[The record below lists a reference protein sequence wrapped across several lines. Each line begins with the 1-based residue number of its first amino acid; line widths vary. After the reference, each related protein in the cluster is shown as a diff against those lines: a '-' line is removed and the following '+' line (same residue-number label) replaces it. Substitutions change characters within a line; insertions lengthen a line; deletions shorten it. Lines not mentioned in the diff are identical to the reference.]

1 MSGKKHDRLHART
14 QIPHDQMADR
24 WMDAL
29 GGEWEV
35 KTLEGEV
42 LHVAESY
49 IKGRNW
55 GLSHIPVGQDFS
67 VAKKRV

>member
-1 MSGKKHDRLHART
+1 MGKGSNRRPQKVSDDA
-14 QIPHDQMADR
+14 MAAN

-42 LHVAESY
+42 LHVADCY

-55 GLSHIPVGQDFS
+55 GLVHVPVGDCFS
-67 VAKKRV
+67 VVRIYADN

>member
-1 MSGKKHDRLHART
+1 MSKGSNRRPQKVSDDA
-14 QIPHDQMADR
+14 MAAN

-29 GGEWEV
+29 GGEWQV

-49 IKGRNW
+49 IKGRTW